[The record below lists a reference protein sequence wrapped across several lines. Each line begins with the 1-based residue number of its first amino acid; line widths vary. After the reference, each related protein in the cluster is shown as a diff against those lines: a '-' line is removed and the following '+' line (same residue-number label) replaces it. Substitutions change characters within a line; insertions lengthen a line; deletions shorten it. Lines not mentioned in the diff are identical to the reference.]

1 MWGVVAVLR
10 ITLLGS
16 VDVWVDGERVPLG
29 SPRQRTLFAMLA
41 LEAGTAVPVDRLV
54 DALWG
59 ETLPGDPRGLVHSY
73 SSRLRK
79 VLRPAGIEI
88 GKRAAGYVLEVE
100 PGRVDLHEFRAR
112 VRAGELRQALDLW
125 PGTALGGVSESGV
138 VGALKARLTAERLE
152 VAEEWVTRS
161 LEAGRHQ
168 EVLTELSALVAAN
181 PLRESLVRLELIAL
195 YRCDRQADALRRYE
209 ETRELLA
216 DELGVD
222 PGAELQDVHAR
233 ILRADLA
240 PRPAP
245 AQVVALP
252 FDVQDFTGR
261 VPELARLSDG
271 HPVVVVDGMAGVGKT
286 ALVVRAV
293 HRLGE
298 RYPDAR
304 IFVDLHGFTP
314 GREPVTPFA
323 ALQHL
328 LQAVGVPSSRIP
340 GDLDQRITAWRAEMA
355 QRRSI
360 VVLDNA
366 VSTDQ
371 VRPLLVGAP
380 GSRTFITSRLRL
392 VIGGAAAVSLEVL
405 SAGEATALVTGV
417 VGERARTGVR
427 ATAELVRVCGG
438 LPLALRIAA
447 ARLVSRPR
455 WTVADLVERLREH
468 RRTLPELT
476 AGDKDVV
483 ASFLL
488 SYEQLSAGQQRMFRL
503 LGQMPGPDIDAY
515 GAAALA
521 DVPFHDARDLLEDLL
536 DHHLLTQHVRGRYTF
551 HDLVREFAR
560 SLSDD
565 EPLGLLDFYLHVAN
579 VAAHVLQPGRPDSS
593 PKVDRLPLD
602 APVLRDAQTAMTWL
616 RTERENL
623 MAAVRFLAEIGDNH
637 NTWALTRDI
646 GHSLIITHR
655 LDDLEEMHAL
665 AIAAARRSND
675 LDKELAVSFGM
686 ANVAYGRCR
695 YREAIEHAEHALAL
709 AHELGNFR
717 WEGDSSALIAMVL
730 HRLGRFDEAL
740 ARAEAGLV
748 LQRRVESF
756 RIFAICMSNLARA
769 HLARGDAVQALE
781 RFTESLDLIRE
792 LGEQSEEASILCG
805 LGATHS
811 ALGDH
816 ERALTLLADG
826 LALAEQVGNDH
837 YVMRG
842 LIKTAAA
849 LRRAGRL
856 DDARSFAQKAFDAL
870 GHGVALD
877 HLSTMHNVMGA
888 IELSAGRPDEAAR
901 QFQAALAI
909 ASRIEYRIEEAH
921 ALDGLARALPGHEDH
936 RFRADELYREMGAVL
951 L

>member
-1 MWGVVAVLR
+1 MGVADVLR
-10 ITLLGS
+10 ITLLGP
-16 VDVWVDGERVPLG
+16 VDVWVDGGRLPLG
-29 SPRQRTLFAMLA
+29 SPLQRTLFAMLA

-59 ETLPGDPRGLVHSY
+59 EVLPGDPRGLVHSY
-73 SSRLRK
+73 ASRLRK
-79 VLRPAGIEI
+79 VLRPAGVVI

-100 PGRVDLHEFRAR
+100 PRRVDLHEFRAL
-112 VRAGELRQALDLW
+112 VRAGELRPALALW
-125 PGTALGGVSESGV
+125 PGAALGGVTDSGV
-138 VGALKARLTAERLE
+138 VAALRARLTEERLTAVE
-152 VAEEWVTRS
+152 ELASRLLDAGRAAEALGELHAAVAE
-161 LEAGRHQ
+161 
-168 EVLTELSALVAAN
+168 N

-195 YRCDRQADALRRYE
+195 YRCGRQADALKRYE
-209 ETRELLA
+209 ATRGMIA

-222 PGAELQDVHAR
+222 PGAELQDVYAR
-233 ILRADLA
+233 ILRADPSLA
-240 PRPAP
+240 PGPS
-245 AQVVALP
+245 AQEVVALP
-252 FDVQDFTGR
+252 FDVPDFTGR
-261 VPELARLSDG
+261 AAELAQLSDG
-271 HPVVVVDGMAGVGKT
+271 NSVVVVDGMPGVGKT

-293 HRLGE
+293 HQLGD

-314 GREPVTPFA
+314 GREPVSSFA

-340 GDLDQRITAWRAEMA
+340 GELDQRITLWRTEMA
-355 QRRSI
+355 HRRAI

-371 VRPLLVGAP
+371 VRPLLS
-380 GSRTFITSRLRL
+380 GSLTLVTSRLRL
-392 VIGGAAAVSLEVL
+392 VVDGAAALSLDVL
-405 SAGEATALVTGV
+405 PAAEAVALVNGV
-417 VGERARTGVR
+417 VGARAVSEP
-427 ATAELVRVCGG
+427 AVTAELVEACGG

-447 ARLVSRPR
+447 ARLASRPL

-488 SYEQLSAGQQRMFRL
+488 SYEQLSDEQQRMFRL
-503 LGQMPGPDIDAY
+503 LGQLPGPDIDAY

-536 DHHLLTQHVRGRYTF
+536 DHHLLVQHERGRYTF

-560 SLSDD
+560 SLSDE
-565 EPLGLLDFYLHVAN
+565 EPRGLLDFYLHVAN
-579 VAAHVLQPGRPDSS
+579 SAAHVLQPGRPDSS
-593 PKVDRLPLD
+593 PKIDRMPLAVPALRSIAD
-602 APVLRDAQTAMTWL
+602 AMGRL

-623 MAAVRFLAEIGDNH
+623 LAAVRFLAEIGDNH
-637 NTWALTRDI
+637 NTWALTRDV

-655 LDDLEEMHAL
+655 LDDLDELHGL
-665 AIAAARRSND
+665 SFAAARRSRD
-675 LDKELAVSFGM
+675 RDKELGVSFGI

-695 YREAIEHAEHALAL
+695 YLEALQHAEHARSL
-709 AHELGNFR
+709 AHELGNLR
-717 WEGDSSALIAMVL
+717 WEGDSHAMIAMVL

-740 ARAEAGLV
+740 ARGEAGMV
-748 LQRRVESF
+748 LQRRIESF
-756 RIFAICMSNLARA
+756 RVYAITMSNLGRA
-769 HLARGDAVQALE
+769 HLARGDAEKALD
-781 RFTESLDLIRE
+781 RFTSSLGLIRE

-842 LIKTAAA
+842 LIKTANA
-849 LRRAGRL
+849 LRRANRL
-856 DDARSFAQKAFDAL
+856 DEARSFAQRAFAAL

-888 IELSAGRPDEAAR
+888 IELGSGRPEEAAR
-901 QFQAALAI
+901 QHRAALGI
-909 ASRIEYRIEEAH
+909 ATRIEYRIEEAH
-921 ALDGLARALPGHEDH
+921 ALDGLARALPGHDDF
-936 RFRADELYREMGAVL
+936 RFRADELCREMGARL